1 MQSDS
6 LYDCVSIMK
15 NGCSDRLK
23 HILSCQIPR
32 NSLQILLAIL
42 FLIFFTNCT
51 KLQKRQKNQKDQQAE
66 QIDSIAVVPESV
78 FTAPDTLEHLNKTV
92 QEMWED
98 FRAAK
103 DSVDS
108 ARTRNDFDATI
119 LALLKAAHHAKELN
133 RDDIVAWQ
141 LNNIGFYSIDEFKK
155 RTDYTVRMRNIESMR
170 RGPEKIVYIK
180 ETKRLFKENLP
191 LLIEGTKHL
200 EEAYEVDKNLD
211 DNDRTQKIY
220 SNLKYID
227 WIRNFVNSD

>member
-1 MQSDS
+1 MNNS
-6 LYDCVSIMK
+6 Y
-15 NGCSDRLK
+15 SDRLK
-23 HILSCQIPR
+23 HILFCRISR
-32 NSLQILLAIL
+32 NSLQILLIIL
-42 FLIFFTNCT
+42 VTIIFTNCT

-78 FTAPDTLEHLNKTV
+78 FTTPDTLEHLNRTV

-108 ARTRNDFDATI
+108 ARARNDFDATI

-170 RGPEKIVYIK
+170 RGPEKTVYIK
-180 ETKRLFKENLP
+180 ETKRLFKENLS

-220 SNLKYID
+220 SNLIYID

>member
-1 MQSDS
+1 MN
-6 LYDCVSIMK
+6 
-15 NGCSDRLK
+15 NGFTDRLK
-23 HILSCQIPR
+23 HMLSCQIPR
-32 NSLQILLAIL
+32 NIMQILLTVVVTI
-42 FLIFFTNCT
+42 IFTNCNQ
-51 KLQKRQKNQKDQQAE
+51 LQKRQINQKDQQSE

-78 FTAPDTLEHLNKTV
+78 FTAPDTLEHLNRTV

-98 FRAAK
+98 FRTAK

-108 ARTRNDFDATI
+108 ARARNDFDATI

-141 LNNIGFYSIDEFKK
+141 LNNIGFYSIEEFKK
-155 RTDYTVRMRNIESMR
+155 RTDYTVRMHNIESMR

-180 ETKRLFKENLP
+180 ETKRLFKKNLS

-200 EEAYEVDKNLD
+200 EEAYDVDKNLD

-220 SNLKYID
+220 NNLKYID
-227 WIRNFVNSD
+227 WIRIFVNSD

>member
-1 MQSDS
+1 MN
-6 LYDCVSIMK
+6 

-23 HILSCQIPR
+23 HVLFCRISR
-32 NSLQILLAIL
+32 NSLQILLTIVVT
-42 FLIFFTNCT
+42 IIFTNCT
-51 KLQKRQKNQKDQQAE
+51 QLQKRQKNQNDQQAE
-66 QIDSIAVVPESV
+66 QIDSIAVIPEFV
-78 FTAPDTLEHLNKTV
+78 FTDPDTLEHLNRTV

-108 ARTRNDFDATI
+108 ARARNDFDATI
-119 LALLKAAHHAKELN
+119 LALLKAAHHANELD

-141 LNNIGFYSIDEFKK
+141 LNNIGFYSIEEFKK
-155 RTDYTVRMRNIESMR
+155 RTDYPNRMRTIESMR

-180 ETKRLFKENLP
+180 ETKRLFKENLS

-200 EEAYEVDKNLD
+200 EEAYELDKNLD